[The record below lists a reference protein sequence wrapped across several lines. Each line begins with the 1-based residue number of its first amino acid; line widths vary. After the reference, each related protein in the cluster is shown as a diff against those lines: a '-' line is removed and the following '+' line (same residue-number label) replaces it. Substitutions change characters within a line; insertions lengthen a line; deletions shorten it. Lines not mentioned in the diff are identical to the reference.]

1 MLYPRLTYGADK
13 RYLRRKSL
21 IKIYRR
27 EIRGERVSKGDVNE
41 PALPPPFLLF
51 VERRTRIRKGEGGE
65 RGDNRRREDRGR
77 RWSILRQFHRSLS
90 SRVSFF
96 FREIVE
102 KRKVYLFILFLI
114 SEKFI
119 TSGLLLLFIVIKEKY
134 LDRINFQSTIRQE
147 KKSKKKNLLRVECT
161 LRAKKVGSGFIIKI
175 VETIFSISIFP
186 PSSLSLSLSLLASE
200 RNTVSNKSHTFYSTE
215 P

>member
-1 MLYPRLTYGADK
+1 M
-13 RYLRRKSL
+13 SL
-21 IKIYRR
+21 PSPLPSFYSSRDVR
-27 EIRGERVSKGDVNE
+27 GSERGRGEREVITEGAKIVDAGDRSFVNFIDLCRVE
-41 PALPPPFLLF
+41 FL
-51 VERRTRIRKGEGGE
+51 
-65 RGDNRRREDRGR
+65 
-77 RWSILRQFHRSLS
+77 
-90 SRVSFF
+90 FF

-102 KRKVYLFILFLI
+102 KRKVYCLFIYP
-114 SEKFI
+114 
-119 TSGLLLLFIVIKEKY
+119 LLNLWKVYHEWIVIIIYRDSIKEKY

-186 PSSLSLSLSLLASE
+186 PFSLSLSLSLLASE